1 MDDPVFVSA
10 VKATALPWREF
21 AADLQKQRDELP
33 IKEKRNA
40 KQTRD
45 AKRLKKWLD
54 YAETFQK
61 IKKDDAAERKVVL
74 EIHRS
79 KPEQQRKS
87 KARSLTKTVQS
98 KKAKTTTQP
107 LAPSAAENR
116 KQTSAEQ
123 TDSETHNLTAV
134 RAMLLKISPRL
145 EGLYLI
151 RLGRLKDLQVPMAI
165 ANGEKNT
172 DVVFKF
178 GHTDNFAK
186 RFLDHINDFGL
197 LPGVQLTLEKAI
209 HTDGARGSR
218 IECRFKEWVG
228 NRNWIMRSSGGE
240 TLKDGSTRSTNRKEV
255 IVVPAKFVAEL
266 RKQFETLLEDFGG
279 LPLAGAVESLEQAGE
294 RERTLHAALLKAER
308 ATCDATIAHFEAE
321 NQVLKANLECE
332 RRLAERD
339 AEEIKR
345 LRGDGILA
353 EKPQRVGLFHNM
365 ITTLWR
371 SE

>member
-87 KARSLTKTVQS
+87 
-98 KKAKTTTQP
+98 
-107 LAPSAAENR
+107 
-116 KQTSAEQ
+116 
-123 TDSETHNLTAV
+123 
-134 RAMLLKISPRL
+134 L